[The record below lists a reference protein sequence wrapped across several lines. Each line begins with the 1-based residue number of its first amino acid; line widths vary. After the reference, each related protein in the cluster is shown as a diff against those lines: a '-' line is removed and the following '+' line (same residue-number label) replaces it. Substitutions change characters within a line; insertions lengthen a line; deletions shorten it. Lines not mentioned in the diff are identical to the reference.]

1 MNSEQAIQHIR
12 EITELLYDAFGEDI
26 QPEEQLDMIRRV
38 LEQCK
43 ENAHVQTE

>member
-1 MNSEQAIQHIR
+1 MNSEQTVQRIR

-38 LEQCK
+38 LEQCNK
-43 ENAHVQTE
+43 SE

>member
-1 MNSEQAIQHIR
+1 MNSEQAIQRIR

-38 LEQCK
+38 LEKCNK
-43 ENAHVQTE
+43 SE